1 MPGNRASGFLVRED
15 CRRDGWGGCWLG
27 CGGNDGGGSDG
38 GGSAEGGGTHWA
50 ACGALIS
57 SSSSWDG
64 AAVEVIP
71 LAPRL
76 AAQSA
81 IRPLCSVARYPETGG
96 LLKVVEGID
105 KRSC

>member
-27 CGGNDGGGSDG
+27 IGGNDAGSDG
-38 GGSAEGGGTHWA
+38 GGSAEGGGIHWA

-81 IRPLCSVARYPETGG
+81 SLLPIMPAWPGIYTQSRVTVVA
-96 LLKVVEGID
+96 
-105 KRSC
+105 C